1 MYQWLDPGAI
11 VSILYKKITNPLH
24 MLDIRHDDNALRCG
38 ADSREEH
45 SVRIRQ
51 RYIHRSVDV
60 AANCS
65 DMSGKCIL

>member
-1 MYQWLDPGAI
+1 
-11 VSILYKKITNPLH
+11 